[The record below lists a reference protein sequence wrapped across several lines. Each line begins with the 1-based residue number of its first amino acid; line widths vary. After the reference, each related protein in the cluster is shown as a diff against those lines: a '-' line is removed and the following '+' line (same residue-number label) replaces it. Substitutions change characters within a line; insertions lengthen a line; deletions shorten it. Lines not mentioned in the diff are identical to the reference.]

1 VLNTDLNETGVH
13 RRYFVSWEKDDQL
26 IEKWGKSKADV
37 LLISSEMFVIKL
49 AELKKV
55 FPDVTFI
62 SYISS
67 PWIPWNLHIS
77 ST

>member
-37 LLISSEMFVIKL
+37 LLISSEKL

-55 FPDVTFI
+55 FPDATFI
-62 SYISS
+62 SYISF